1 MEIQHHKGFDVVP
14 GEEGR
19 KRTLQNPALLRLV
32 ESLSGGRGSLGA
44 LGSPTL
50 IPAVGQGVTIPAPV
64 IADNTTCTLFVG
76 NVKVGSKDLVLRD
89 FLNAAMK
96 QVGLTN
102 GEDPIYNVR
111 MNNKFAFID
120 LRTPEDASNALN
132 LTGIPFMG
140 EYLKLSRPTK
150 YSGPITQSKS
160 WAEMIGQEKSM
171 YSNTP
176 DLSTKNYREVFV
188 GNLPL
193 DMQEAQPL
201 GEFLNLS
208 MRKLGFASAAG
219 KDPVV
224 NVRMNKKFCF
234 VEFFTV
240 EEAINATNFN
250 GIPFRG
256 TTLTIKSPSN
266 VKRNS
271 RIQFF
276 SWEGMLRRWLDNTL
290 KLIVSGEISNVICFE
305 NMLSEEELKSRNI
318 VDEVV
323 MDAREECS
331 RYGKVLGTQVK
342 KISACVR
349 IFVEMETSQSAKDA
363 MCALKGRDFN
373 SRHVNSKFYPTSA
386 YSQGNYD
393 MLIADV
399 PICAASSTGNMSTTA
414 QEFMME
420 SMTS

>member
-32 ESLSGGRGSLGA
+32 ESLSGGSRGSLG

-160 WAEMIGQEKSM
+160 
-171 YSNTP
+171 
-176 DLSTKNYREVFV
+176 
-188 GNLPL
+188 
-193 DMQEAQPL
+193 
-201 GEFLNLS
+201 
-208 MRKLGFASAAG
+208 
-219 KDPVV
+219 
-224 NVRMNKKFCF
+224 
-234 VEFFTV
+234 
-240 EEAINATNFN
+240 
-250 GIPFRG
+250 
-256 TTLTIKSPSN
+256 
-266 VKRNS
+266 
-271 RIQFF
+271 
-276 SWEGMLRRWLDNTL
+276 
-290 KLIVSGEISNVICFE
+290 
-305 NMLSEEELKSRNI
+305 
-318 VDEVV
+318 
-323 MDAREECS
+323 
-331 RYGKVLGTQVK
+331 
-342 KISACVR
+342 
-349 IFVEMETSQSAKDA
+349 
-363 MCALKGRDFN
+363 
-373 SRHVNSKFYPTSA
+373 
-386 YSQGNYD
+386 
-393 MLIADV
+393 
-399 PICAASSTGNMSTTA
+399 
-414 QEFMME
+414 
-420 SMTS
+420 